1 MVAVLELDP
10 VRGNCVKFAP
20 NPAATAQPIRPT
32 AEEQLVLR
40 MYEEPFAPAATPRAG
55 RAQAGTGPG

>member
-1 MVAVLELDP
+1 